1 MGKLYTQRTSASSH
15 RGITTMTAGKPA
27 ALPIAFLCLFIQKL
41 KHESGFWINNNLSI
55 RLKHVEKKAE
65 VW

>member
-1 MGKLYTQRTSASSH
+1 MGKLYTKRTSASSQ

-27 ALPIAFLCLFIQKL
+27 ALPITFLYLFIQQL
-41 KHESGFWINNNLSI
+41 KHESRFWINNNLSTN
-55 RLKHVEKKAE
+55 LKPVKKKAE